1 MARIRKYQG
10 RNSNPIKA
18 GSQNISEE
26 MIKVNQDESAAE
38 LMASL
43 TELFKI
49 ASSRRKKPA
58 SFTPAELE
66 THILSFFEFCAEKSI
81 KPTKGLLRTYLCISQ
96 DTYNRWT
103 NNPEKFGGLSTLMD
117 IANEIIAG
125 QYATRGEK
133 YPTMNTFLL
142 KASHGYYEKN
152 HVEVTGNVLTVD
164 NIADKIA
171 KLGLSDGGGSK
182 ED

>member
-1 MARIRKYQG
+1 MARVRKYTG
-10 RNSNPIKA
+10 VKANPIKA
-18 GSQNISEE
+18 GAQNISEE
-26 MIKVNQDESAAE
+26 MIKKNQDESAAE
-38 LMASL
+38 LMTSL
-43 TELFKI
+43 AELFKI
-49 ASSRRKKPA
+49 ASSRRKKPC

-66 THILSFFEFCAEKSI
+66 THILSFFEFCAERSI
-81 KPTKGLLRTYLCISQ
+81 KPTKGLLRTYLCITLE
-96 DTYNRWT
+96 TYNQWA
-103 NNPEKFGGLSTLMD
+103 NHPEKYGELSTLID

-125 QYATRGEK
+125 QYASRGEK

-164 NIADKIA
+164 NIADRVA
-171 KLGLSDGGGSK
+171 RLGLSVEDSPK